1 MTVGFD
7 YSKSFI
13 KKHEVDFMKPFLKE
27 AHNLLHDGDGPGNEF
42 IGWLDWTE
50 KYDRQEYEK
59 IKTEGRCFHSGRH
72 RRLLPGCSCSI

>member
-27 AHNLLHDGDGPGNEF
+27 AHNLLT
-42 IGWLDWTE
+42 TE
-50 KYDRQEYEK
+50 MDLEM
-59 IKTEGRCFHSGRH
+59 S
-72 RRLLPGCSCSI
+72 S